1 MRRALFF
8 GMILSIINSCGVLR
22 PKPTSTLS
30 VSNSKELLKQ
40 TQLTQPTWKTLDL
53 RGSLTARQGDISQRI
68 TTTVRISANELIW
81 LNAAVIVPL
90 GRAKIDQ
97 SGVAFYEQIGKTF
110 FEGDFSAIEKTLG
123 LALDYTQIENSLRGI
138 PVFATTA
145 RKARFASIK
154 DGYVL
159 KSRQGNLRLSNTYNQ
174 QFLMT
179 KQLLTLGKQRLVIHY
194 DDYQQISGQW
204 IPMQVR
210 YEGQAK
216 GETVQ
221 LEFAFR
227 KAEINSEIRTPFSI
241 PKSYT
246 RI

>member
-8 GMILSIINSCGVLR
+8 GMILLIIKSCGVLR
-22 PKPTSTLS
+22 PKPTSTLN

-40 TQLTQPTWKTLDL
+40 TQLAQPTWETLDL

-68 TTTVRISANELIW
+68 TTTIRISANELIW

-97 SGVAFYEQIGKTF
+97 NGVAFYEQIGKTF

-123 LALDYTQIENSLRGI
+123 LALDYTQIENSLRGV

-145 RKARFASIK
+145 RKARFTIIK

-159 KSRQGNLRLSNTYNQ
+159 KSRLGNLRLSSTYNQ

-194 DDYQQISGQW
+194 DDYQQISGLW

-246 RI
+246 RL